1 MICLATGSKFISLLP
16 RYAQVVIACLT
27 AGIHGTTTAA
37 TVAKDLMRTFQSIHF
52 SLMVGIGG
60 GVPSSTHG
68 IQLGDVVVGRPTGVY
83 EPLKSMDLSLLAC
96 PSPQLVSF

>member
-1 MICLATGSKFISLLP
+1 M
-16 RYAQVVIACLT
+16 VIACLI

-37 TVAKDLMRTFQSIHF
+37 TVAKDLMWTFQSIRF
-52 SLMVGIGG
+52 GLMVGIGG
-60 GVPSSTHG
+60 GVPSSFHD

-83 EPLKSMDLSLLAC
+83 GPLRSMDLSLLTC